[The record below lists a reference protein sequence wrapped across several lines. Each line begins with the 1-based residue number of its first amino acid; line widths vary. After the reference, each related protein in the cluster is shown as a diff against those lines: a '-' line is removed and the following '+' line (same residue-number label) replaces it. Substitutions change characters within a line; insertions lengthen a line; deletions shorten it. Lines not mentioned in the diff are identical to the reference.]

1 MQTEEVLCN
10 LPALFWATAANR
22 LPYVC
27 TKSLAGMRI
36 TIYKGKDAL
45 VRPGLAGG
53 RDDHQLRTGPLS
65 WSAGMRGH
73 LGALSQPAEAASW
86 GTQAGEDCS
95 APSKGYSWTPRKETG
110 NAGKTHTPPPP
121 PPPPAPPRGN
131 RPMETQ
137 DLLMFSLATVVTV
150 GGLKMPANKCG

>member
-10 LPALFWATAANR
+10 LPALFWARAANR

-36 TIYKGKDAL
+36 TIYKEKDPL

-65 WSAGMRGH
+65 WSTGMRGH

-86 GTQAGEDCS
+86 GTQAGEDCQCTQQGILVDS
-95 APSKGYSWTPRKETG
+95 QEGEGECWQDTHPLIPTPP
-110 NAGKTHTPPPP
+110 HTPP
-121 PPPPAPPRGN
+121 GN
-131 RPMETQ
+131 RPIETQ